1 MAASLPYARK
11 NMDYDVSHALRE
23 FTQRYIELWQ
33 QQRGHAPA
41 SQELYGVASPCIV
54 ENRDDEVLWLPQ
66 PFLPAATLVKVEN
79 ALELQL
85 RPDIHTFYTQ
95 QYAGDMGAQFESQQM
110 TLLQVWSEDD
120 FIRLQE
126 NLIGHLVTQKRLK
139 LSPTLFLATTESEMT
154 VVSLC
159 NVSGS
164 VVLEQFGSDKR
175 TVLSHSLTHFLSML
189 RPMLN

>member
-1 MAASLPYARK
+1 
-11 NMDYDVSHALRE
+11 MDRDVSHALRE
-23 FTQRYIELWQ
+23 FTQRYVDLWQ

-54 ENRDDEVLWLPQ
+54 ENRDGQVLWLPQ
-66 PFLPAATLVKVEN
+66 PFIPEATLVNVEN
-79 ALELQL
+79 ALELRLKQ
-85 RPDIHTFYTQ
+85 DIHTFYTR
-95 QYAGDMGAQFESQQM
+95 QYAGDMRAQFAVQQM
-110 TLLQVWSEDD
+110 TLLQVWSKDD

-154 VVSLC
+154 MVSLC
-159 NVSGS
+159 NVSGN

-175 TVLSHSLTHFLSML
+175 TFLSNSLADFLRML
-189 RPMLN
+189 SPILH

>member
-1 MAASLPYARK
+1 
-11 NMDYDVSHALRE
+11 MDYDVSHALRE
-23 FTQRYIELWQ
+23 FTQRYIDFWQ

-54 ENRDDEVLWLPQ
+54 ENRDDTVLWLPQ
-66 PFLPAATLVKVEN
+66 PFMPSATLEKVEK

-95 QYAGDMGAQFESQQM
+95 QYAGDMGAQFGEHSL

-139 LSPTLFLATTESEMT
+139 LSPTLFLATTASEMT
-154 VVSLC
+154 MVSLC
-159 NVSGS
+159 NVSGN
-164 VVLEQFGSDKR
+164 VILEQFGSKKQ
-175 TVLSHSLTHFLSML
+175 TVLAASLGHFLDAL
-189 RPMLN
+189 RPTLA

>member
-1 MAASLPYARK
+1 
-11 NMDYDVSHALRE
+11 MDYHVTHALRD
-23 FTQRYIELWQ
+23 FTQRYVDFWQ
-33 QQRGHAPA
+33 QERGHAPA
-41 SQELYGVASPCIV
+41 SRELYGVASPCIV
-54 ENRDDEVLWLPQ
+54 ENLDDSVRWLPQ
-66 PFLPAATLVKVEN
+66 PFEPQATLEKVEK

-85 RPDIHTFYTQ
+85 QPDIHTFYTQ
-95 QYAGDMGAQFESQQM
+95 QYAGDMSAQFGEHSL

-154 VVSLC
+154 LVSLC

-164 VVLEQFGSDKR
+164 VVLEQFGSKKQ
-175 TVLSHSLTHFLSML
+175 TVLAPSLSHFLSAL
-189 RPMLN
+189 RPTLG

>member
-1 MAASLPYARK
+1 
-11 NMDYDVSHALRE
+11 MDYDVSHALRE
-23 FTQRYIELWQ
+23 FTQRYVDAWQ
-33 QQRGHAPA
+33 QLYGHAPA

-54 ENRDDEVLWLPQ
+54 ENRDDTVLWLPQ
-66 PFLPAATLVKVEN
+66 PFMPAASLEKVEQ

-85 RPDIHTFYTQ
+85 QPDIHTFYTQ
-95 QYAGDMGAQFESQQM
+95 QYAGDMGTQFGEHSL

-154 VVSLC
+154 LVSLC
-159 NVSGS
+159 NVSGN
-164 VVLEQFGSDKR
+164 VLLEQFGSKKR
-175 TVLSHSLTHFLSML
+175 TLLASCLGEFLHAL
-189 RPMLN
+189 HPKLN